1 MKFRLLPVLVLCAVL
16 TVPAA
21 GQDGGSTQVITLTPG
36 ATVSSAV
43 DISADGSA
51 FTTFSFEVPDD
62 AFGVKIRITGAEAD
76 LDLFLKQGEEIRSY
90 EYVDA
95 NSSSEDFNE
104 TLFITRLSDPPLENG
119 RYYVDVV
126 FQRVTAPF
134 DNWKRLREVPFDI
147 TMELVRGE
155 AERRIRPG
163 RNYKGTLDPENG
175 MASIY
180 EVELD
185 EPVSSCRLDI
195 FDTTADIDLL
205 VGYGSPV
212 MTRENAG
219 YVRESLLGNESIVVR
234 EDDGLTLEPGTYY
247 ITVFDQVSKEHA
259 EHFTLRFSMDS
270 EVPDE
275 ITAVPPFPRTDDE
288 LKNALYSTVE
298 VIGKAGKGSGCIVS
312 SDGLVL
318 TNWHVVRDFAGDPS
332 EPVYIAVNFS
342 LYEPPRELFRAE
354 VVDYDADR
362 DFALLRIESGLYGQ
376 SLPYNYRFP
385 YFELG
390 DPEELSIGQPLSFLG
405 YPGIGGTGSRASVSL
420 TRGIV
425 SGFERSEDRSLI
437 KTDAVIHGGNSG
449 GAAINAYYELLG
461 LPTVVVGREGN
472 TLSFINPVSDIPAEW
487 KRRYDLS
494 VD

>member
-1 MKFRLLPVLVLCAVL
+1 
-16 TVPAA
+16 
-21 GQDGGSTQVITLTPG
+21 
-36 ATVSSAV
+36 
-43 DISADGSA
+43 
-51 FTTFSFEVPDD
+51 
-62 AFGVKIRITGAEAD
+62 
-76 LDLFLKQGEEIRSY
+76 
-90 EYVDA
+90 
-95 NSSSEDFNE
+95 
-104 TLFITRLSDPPLENG
+104 
-119 RYYVDVV
+119 
-126 FQRVTAPF
+126 
-134 DNWKRLREVPFDI
+134 
-147 TMELVRGE
+147 
-155 AERRIRPG
+155 
-163 RNYKGTLDPENG
+163 
-175 MASIY
+175 
-180 EVELD
+180 
-185 EPVSSCRLDI
+185 
-195 FDTTADIDLL
+195 
-205 VGYGSPV
+205 
-212 MTRENAG
+212 
-219 YVRESLLGNESIVVR
+219 
-234 EDDGLTLEPGTYY
+234 
-247 ITVFDQVSKEHA
+247 VSKEHA